1 MNNFGRHFDGFPLPP
16 TDYGYWFDFMSEHEI
31 GHASNST
38 VGLFTAISSGTNAII
53 DTPAGGWLRIAN
65 ATTTEDSG
73 GNWQVSAANIAL
85 AASGGKTITFMSR
98 HTISDVDACDFQA
111 GLSVLDASWFASAPT
126 DGFYFSLADGAATLD
141 FTVRAA
147 SATVLSKTAV
157 ATVTDATA
165 FDLCIR
171 LTPSGTTGIVSRIE
185 AWVGAGTRGVTP
197 TLVVDEQVNTV
208 APLATI
214 MMTSGLAWQSGAAA
228 AQTCDTDFLGVRVI
242 R

>member
-1 MNNFGRHFDGFPLPP
+1 MPGTIGRNFDNFPNSP
-16 TDYGYWFDFMSEHEI
+16 DYYGYWIDFNSELEI
-31 GHASNST
+31 GHATNST

-53 DTPAGGWLRIAN
+53 DTPAGGWMRIAN
-65 ATTTEDSG
+65 NGTSEDSG

-85 AASGGKTITFMSR
+85 AASGGKIIEFMSR
-98 HTISDVDACDFQA
+98 HTISDVDQCDFQS

-147 SATVLSKTAV
+147 SATVLSKVAV

-165 FDLCIR
+165 FRLAIR
-171 LTPSGTTGIVSRIE
+171 ITPSGTTGIASRIE
-185 AWVGAGTRGVTP
+185 AWVDG
-197 TLVVDEQVNTV
+197 TLVVDEAVNTV

-228 AQTCDTDFLGVRVI
+228 AQTCDTDYIGVRVK